1 MGTIW
6 QPSLSQDH
14 GPKYKAVAA
23 SIRDGVKDGML
34 AVGDQLPPVRDLA
47 WQLKI
52 TPGTVARAYSILT
65 DEGLLTAGVGR
76 GTFVAAPK
84 RVPEDDV
91 WSHTNP
97 LPESD
102 AVNLLSPRMPDQG
115 QVKLI
120 RAALHQIA
128 DGPSQGMLNYP
139 TRDAY
144 KGAREAVVDWLSDVP
159 LGPLTEQDI
168 ILAHGGQSAITL
180 VLQTVLSGPKPVML
194 VEDLSYA
201 GFRRAAELARAEVVG
216 VEMDDHGVIPDALD
230 AAARASGAQIFCTT
244 PEVQNPTGGFT
255 PLWRREELVRVA
267 ERNGL
272 EILED
277 DCYRNGNPRAASYR
291 VLAPQ
296 HAWHVSSISKSLT
309 PALRIGFAIAPTH
322 RSADLRRVSEYG
334 FFGVAQP
341 LAELTRIV
349 LSDPRTREAAQR
361 VREKIGE
368 YVEVAVNILG
378 SYDLKWDRDVPFLW
392 LTLPSGWRSAAF
404 CRAAEQQG
412 VQIKSAD
419 EFALRDGRAP
429 HAVRIAVNGHIGL
442 QSFEAAMQ
450 RLRRLLDSP
459 PEQISV

>member
-1 MGTIW
+1 MSTIW
-6 QPSLSQDH
+6 QPMLKDGQ
-14 GPKYKAVAA
+14 GPKYKSVAA
-23 SIRDGVKDGML
+23 SIREGVSSGSL
-34 AVGDQLPPVRDLA
+34 AIGDQLPPVRDLA

-84 RVPEDDV
+84 HVPEDDV
-91 WSHTNP
+91 WSHPNP

-115 QVKLI
+115 QVALI
-120 RAALHQIA
+120 RAALRQIA
-128 DGPSQGMLNYP
+128 DSPAMDMLNYP

-144 KGAREAVVDWLSDVP
+144 RAAREAVASWLSDVP

-180 VLQTVLSGPKPVML
+180 VLQAIMSGPKPVML

-201 GFRRAAELARAEVVG
+201 GFRRAAELARAEVIG
-216 VEMDDHGVIPDALD
+216 VEMDDHGVIPEALE
-230 AAARASGAQIFCTT
+230 AAARSSGAQVFCTT

-267 ERNGL
+267 ARNGM

-277 DCYRNGNPRAASYR
+277 DCYRNGSPRAASYR
-291 VLAPQ
+291 AIFPR

-309 PALRIGFAIAPTH
+309 PALRIGFAIAPAH

-341 LAELTRIV
+341 LAELTRII
-349 LSDPRTREAAQR
+349 LSDPRTREAAVR
-361 VREKIGE
+361 VREKIAE

-378 SYDLKWDRDVPFLW
+378 GHDLKWDREVPFLW

-442 QSFEAAMQ
+442 HSFEAAMQ
-450 RLRRLLDSP
+450 RLRGLLDNP
-459 PEQISV
+459 PEQIAV